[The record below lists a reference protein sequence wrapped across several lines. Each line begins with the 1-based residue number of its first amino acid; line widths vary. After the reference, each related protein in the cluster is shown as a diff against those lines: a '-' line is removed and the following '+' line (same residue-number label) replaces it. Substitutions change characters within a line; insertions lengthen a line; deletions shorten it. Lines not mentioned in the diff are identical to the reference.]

1 MRFKPHGICLAWFH
15 DFGAVVGK
23 GMGKGQEFVLH
34 SDVVA
39 HEKPL
44 SRLEVA
50 KQEVGLSG
58 FHDAAEL

>member
-1 MRFKPHGICLAWFH
+1 MRFKTHGICLAWFH

-50 KQEVGLSG
+50 
-58 FHDAAEL
+58 